1 MLNKARASIWFSG
14 STILKLTDRQK
25 CNYSGHH
32 QEMKWM
38 QMLLPIQKI
47 FFSAFCL
54 YIIIYQVVC
63 CLGISL
69 PKSYLTILFVRHMS
83 SPYIE
88 MDTAIDKSDDNTVS
102 GDEVYLMWVMVVQVM
117 RTVVTWI
124 KFDSLSVWRNWKW
137 ASWWLQFWSVR
148 RWLSLQGLPFN

>member
-1 MLNKARASIWFSG
+1 
-14 STILKLTDRQK
+14 
-25 CNYSGHH
+25 
-32 QEMKWM
+32 M

-124 KFDSLSVWRNWKW
+124 KFDSLSV
-137 ASWWLQFWSVR
+137 
-148 RWLSLQGLPFN
+148 